1 MYLGFHKICV
11 RACKCCKDSRKRAV
25 SRHAGSRNID
35 SGSAY
40 IHNARIKIG
49 TKMSVVH
56 GGDRG
61 GSVLNGGSQ
70 AQDVTGAL
78 LRDAAS
84 AARFSAPVH
93 HPPAGTGA
101 FPYNP

>member
-1 MYLGFHKICV
+1 
-11 RACKCCKDSRKRAV
+11 
-25 SRHAGSRNID
+25 
-35 SGSAY
+35 
-40 IHNARIKIG
+40 
-49 TKMSVVH
+49 MSVVH

-93 HPPAGTGA
+93 HPPAGNGA
-101 FPYNP
+101 HQHEVANGLYPLSQIYDACGINRPFKTMHD